1 MDALKNNYLRI
12 LHNKNINIRSSG
24 LAELLKRYKT
34 QNTIFSYYYKDHLGS
49 ITAVMDGESGAITQA
64 QGFDAWGDICR
75 TYSTTDTSVNKYT
88 GKERDQETG
97 YDYFGA
103 RYYDSRIGRWLQTEP
118 LYDKYLQ
125 YSPYQYGLLNPVILK
140 DIDGKWI
147 PEYNSKDNS
156 ITVKAEEGDTDE
168 DLALQLGISMEQFNK
183 DFESGKSSYDITKFV
198 TPNKEYD
205 PLSENSN
212 CFGFVL
218 FAGNMTINEE
228 KGVFEQL
235 NMTKKVKDNG
245 EIVSGDIAIFTMS
258 DDIFSKD
265 GQKIFPKGFGGH
277 SAIFVIKDRSG
288 KSYFINRLYE
298 GEKVTLNSLEE
309 INKYFKDNKPKIYNK
324 YKNIYKNIPDL
335 NSMPEYYSK

>member
-34 QNTIFSYYYKDHLGS
+34 QNTIYSYYYKDHLGS

-205 PLSENSN
+205 PSSENSN
-212 CFGFVL
+212 CFGFVC
-218 FAGNMTINEE
+218 FALNLNNNEGSE
-228 KGVFEQL
+228 NQE
-235 NMTKKVKDNG
+235 N
-245 EIVSGDIAIFTMS
+245 
-258 DDIFSKD
+258 SKD
-265 GQKIFPKGFGGH
+265 FAELINKKEKTNSYLTGNIAVFNSEKSFFFGDNLISEGTPQH
-277 SAIFVIKDRSG
+277 AGIFVIKSKSG
-288 KSYFINRLYE
+288 VLYFLNRINT
-298 GEKVTLNSLEE
+298 GEPVTLNTLEQ
-309 INKYFKDNKPKIYNK
+309 INNYYKDIIERNKNLIPGLNISDNPEF
-324 YKNIYKNIPDL
+324 YK
-335 NSMPEYYSK
+335 